1 MYTPVI
7 NCNLVQDK
15 PAEISIMNAP
25 EIEIYQTKVLLIK
38 LDIPVSSWVVGEG
51 IKEFSGFSVH
61 PTEVTATLSV
71 SSFNLSRITATFSI
85 PKY

>member
-38 LDIPVSSWVVGEG
+38 LDIPVYLGWFIEG
-51 IKEFSGFSVH
+51 IYV
-61 PTEVTATLSV
+61 L
-71 SSFNLSRITATFSI
+71 
-85 PKY
+85 